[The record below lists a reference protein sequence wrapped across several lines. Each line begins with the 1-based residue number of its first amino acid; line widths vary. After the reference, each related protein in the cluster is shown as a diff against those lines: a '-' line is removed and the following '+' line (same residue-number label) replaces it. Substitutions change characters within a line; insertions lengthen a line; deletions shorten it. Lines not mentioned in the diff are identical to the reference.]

1 MCRMGRVVMLGC
13 CLVSSVRSFCTGV
26 FGGVVFI
33 GGDMCDSI
41 RFKEVIR
48 KQAMDVAVEV
58 QGWDGFSLTAS

>member
-41 RFKEVIR
+41 RFNKGSSVNR
-48 KQAMDVAVEV
+48 P
-58 QGWDGFSLTAS
+58 WT